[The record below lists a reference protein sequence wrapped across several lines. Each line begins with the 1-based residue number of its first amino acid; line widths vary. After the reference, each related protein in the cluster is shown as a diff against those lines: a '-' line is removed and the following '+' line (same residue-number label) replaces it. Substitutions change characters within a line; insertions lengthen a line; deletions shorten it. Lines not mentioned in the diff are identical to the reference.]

1 MLVNIGN
8 VTPLILEAGNYGIV
22 DTSVSFSGTVEVIGE
37 GVLASLNP
45 SRRYTYGPYTQKR
58 EILVRVTYGFAE
70 LSSVQYKSSA
80 LPIGWFDTTKADT
93 IDHNG
98 DTDSSAALQVLLDES
113 RGDFPTGK
121 DYGKG
126 GMVFPAPGVIKAR
139 NLRMSTWSGITNQ
152 GPQPS
157 SVITMQHTA
166 EGAPLIQ
173 IRDDEG
179 QSQSIGS
186 QPLFFNVALN
196 GDRNNAEPGVLEDGI
211 KMVDLEAEKDDAPIF
226 FNTIVANFSND
237 GIQIRPTHK
246 QIRAFN
252 LKSIAHGGWSFT
264 ADKSSDSK
272 MSMLGLGRSLQG
284 QMKLTNCASFQVS
297 QYDIWTPGVDAE
309 TGIGTFLGKYALEW
323 YGPRNVRYFQG
334 EIQGAAYLEGDNSVP
349 NAKRRHQE
357 LGCYFVGFNW
367 KVSPETKAG
376 AQGSSYTSMVQLRGT
391 SGIHFALGTFG
402 HSLGPADAE
411 DIAARPKNI
420 WRFGVKGTG
429 SYAGDVSTEL
439 GHVTATSVEMLHMH
453 GAAATGVD
461 APGMTPEVPFTE
473 HWSNY
478 PENVIWRTQKPGTLI
493 EAPTAAPQKNWIAL
507 TGSTQTL
514 DVAKYPLLYLA
525 LDNSRKLTTAGS
537 TFTIPATA
545 GTLPTG
551 FTKYIVAW

>member
-1 MLVNIGN
+1 MTTKLSELPI
-8 VTPLILEAGNYGIV
+8 
-22 DTSVSFSGTVEVIGE
+22 VEVVSGDERIPALKADGTK
-37 GVLASLNP
+37 VAITP
-45 SRRYTYGPYTQKR
+45 SQ
-58 EILVRVTYGFAE
+58 LVGLEDVGFVGWQD
-70 LSSVQYKSSA
+70 SSVDPEIDPKGDAESSA
-80 LPIGWFDTTKADT
+80 G
-93 IDHNG
+93 
-98 DTDSSAALQVLLDES
+98 LQAMLDAS
-113 RGDFPTGK
+113 RGDFPSGK
-121 DYGKG
+121 DYGRG
-126 GMVFPAPGVIKAR
+126 GTVQLGPGIVRAR
-139 NLRMSTWSGITNQ
+139 NLRMSTWSGIANQ

-157 SVITMQHTA
+157 GVITMSHSDID
-166 EGAPLIQ
+166 APMIQ
-173 IRDDEG
+173 IKDDEG

-186 QPLFFNVALN
+186 QPFFFNVALN

-211 KMVDLEAEKDDAPIF
+211 KMVDLEAEKDDAPVF

-297 QYDIWTPGVDAE
+297 QYDIWTPG
-309 TGIGTFLGKYALEW
+309 TGSFLGKYAMEW
-323 YGPRNVRYFQG
+323 YGPRNIRFFQG
-334 EIQGAAYLEGDNSVP
+334 EIQGAVYIEGDNSVP

-357 LGCYFVGFNW
+357 LGCYFVGFNI
-367 KVSPETKAG
+367 KVSPETKGG

-411 DIAARPKNI
+411 DIAARPQNI

-429 SYAGDVSTEL
+429 SYAGDTSTEL
-439 GHVTATSVEMLHMH
+439 GHVTATSIEMLHMH

-478 PENVIWRTQKPGTLI
+478 PERVIFRTQKPGTLI
-493 EAPTAAPQKNWIAL
+493 EAPTAAPQINWIAL

-545 GTLPTG
+545 GTLPAG